1 MLKQLMSEQLNRQ
14 KLSFI

>member
-1 MLKQLMSEQLNRQ
+1 MLKQLMSEKLNRQ